1 MSLTN
6 YRNILNPHI
15 VVHADGW
22 QTTLGE
28 LSKRGWFVE
37 MMYEPQY
44 MAQRFVLRNPSK
56 YMTGS
61 CHIEDEYVQMIQGTS
76 QPIAYMDERVLVRA
90 EFYQEMRVPKAE
102 VFSVDIAEP
111 IRPPYDLRGDD
122 NEWMMYTPDNSNS
135 IIVTPDKVPMLL
147 EEIRKA
153 QEPRAKEIIHS
164 QMKRDS
170 RVIKTEA
177 KILSFG

>member
-6 YRNILNPHI
+6 CRNILNPHI
-15 VVHADGW
+15 AVHADGW
-22 QTTLGE
+22 QTTIGE
-28 LSKRGWFVE
+28 LSRRGWLVE
-37 MMYEPQY
+37 MMYEPY
-44 MAQRFVLRNPSK
+44 TEAQRFMLRNPSK
-56 YMTGS
+56 YMTAG
-61 CHIEDEYVQMIQGTS
+61 CHIEDDYLQMIQGTS
-76 QPIAYMDERVLVRA
+76 QPIAYLDERVLIKA
-90 EFYQEMRVPKAE
+90 EFYQEMRIPKAE
-102 VFSVDIAEP
+102 IWSVDVAEP
-111 IRPPYDLRGDD
+111 IRPVSDLRGEDS
-122 NEWMMYTPDNSNS
+122 EWRMYTPDSGSS

-170 RVIKTEA
+170 RLIKTEA